1 MNAVNKSI
9 LFMLMSTLSL
19 SVTGLLAKQLSGEL
33 SVTLFSF
40 LRFLVPALILLIL
53 LRVKNLTF
61 PKAGTLK
68 PILLRALCIGL
79 SQLCFIA
86 SLQTLTLVEGGSFC
100 LLLAHYLFPWL
111 KSCS

>member
-53 LRVKNLTF
+53 LRVKN
-61 PKAGTLK
+61 
-68 PILLRALCIGL
+68 
-79 SQLCFIA
+79 
-86 SLQTLTLVEGGSFC
+86 
-100 LLLAHYLFPWL
+100 
-111 KSCS
+111 